1 MKNDCLVSLLTP
13 AGRGA
18 VASIFVVGPDAD
30 RCASARFNSVSG
42 RSLLDLPAG
51 RIYLGRWRTGAGTG
65 EELVVCNRSDWVEI
79 HCHGGTAAARAVI
92 ESLVED
98 GSREVPWAEFAWHLA
113 SDDFSAEA
121 RIALAQAR
129 TERTAAILL
138 DQLRGALREEWR
150 IIESLVASGRSSEAI
165 QRLEQL
171 RSRSQIGLHLTQ
183 PFRVVLCGPP
193 NVGKSSLIN
202 ALLGYQRSVIFHQP
216 GTTRDVLSSHTALD
230 GWPVELSDTAGLRE
244 ATDPIEAA
252 GVDRARLEL
261 QRADLAV
268 IVFDASQPQR
278 EMEVQLKSRLPKA
291 LAVYNKCDL
300 VRGGTPPSPG
310 LATSALTGEGIET
323 LLTAISQALVPD
335 APMPG
340 TPLPFTHR
348 QVEMLEQWRAALTQD
363 AAAARVCSFSG
374 DH

>member
-1 MKNDCLVSLLTP
+1 M
-13 AGRGA
+13 
-18 VASIFVVGPDAD
+18 
-30 RCASARFNSVSG
+30 SG